1 MLIGSSSNFNTAIE
15 GVAYLKKIIKK
26 ASSSPQSSSK
36 IKMKNNSKNKSLEKI
51 LFLNALFTLCP

>member
-15 GVAYLKKIIKK
+15 GVAYFKKIIKK

-36 IKMKNNSKNKSLEKI
+36 IKMKNNSKNTSLEKI